1 MFCTQCGA
9 KIDAERDRFCH
20 GCGAKVQL
28 SETAEPESDVTPL
41 EPEKD
46 DSAPVFA
53 DPAAPASPYS
63 VGVITQEPTPEENK
77 VRAGHIPGSSGPT
90 GVGGWLA
97 FFVYVVCF
105 IGVLMRF
112 GSSLQEFQNSEALY
126 PGLIGMPD
134 WEKMKIILY
143 SIDGLVSLAM
153 ITLGVGLLQKN
164 TRVMVDY
171 AINTIWLAGPVAH
184 LFAYFVI
191 GLLFGIWDMDT
202 EFVTQLFISF
212 VTVIIWSLYFK
223 RSKRV
228 RNTYWRYY

>member
-20 GCGAKVQL
+20 SCGAKIQL
-28 SETAEPESDVTPL
+28 AEPDETKSDTTPL
-41 EPEKD
+41 EPENR
-46 DSAPVFA
+46 DSDSVFA

-63 VGVITQEPTPEENK
+63 AGVITQEPPSKKNK
-77 VRAGHIPGSSGPT
+77 PRAGHIPGSSGPT

-112 GSSLQEFQNSEALY
+112 GVSLQEFQNSEALY
-126 PGLIGMPD
+126 PGLVGLAD
-134 WEKMKIILY
+134 WEKMKMIIY
-143 SIDGLVSLAM
+143 SIDGLVSIAM

-171 AINTIWLAGPVAH
+171 AINAIWLAGPVSH
-184 LFAYFVI
+184 LFAYIVV

-202 EFVTQLFISF
+202 KFVTQLFISF
-212 VTVIIWSLYFK
+212 VFVIIWTLYFK

-228 RNTYWRYY
+228 SNTYWRYY